1 MNKQQTQTY
10 NDAGFT
16 LIEVLIA
23 LMVFSFG
30 ILSIGLMQLGA
41 IKGNS
46 MANQLTEATVF
57 GCDQIEQMLSWDYDD
72 DRLKSTNNNA
82 YPLPDGNNLTADGHQ
97 ADSDNFCH
105 AYWQITDGTPV
116 TDSKTIDVTV
126 YWSRKGE
133 LKSFSLSAVKAK

>member
-1 MNKQQTQTY
+1 MNEQQRY

-30 ILSIGLMQLGA
+30 ILSMGLMQLGA

-46 MANQLTEATVF
+46 VANHLTEATAF
-57 GCDQIEQMLSWDYDD
+57 GSDQIEQMLSWDYDD
-72 DRLKSTNNNA
+72 DRLDSTNNNA
-82 YPLPDGNNLTADGHQ
+82 YTLPDGTANYTADGHQ

-105 AYWQITDGTPV
+105 AYWQVKDNDLAP
-116 TDSKTIDVTV
+116 DSKTIDVTV
-126 YWSRKGE
+126 FWSRKGE
-133 LKSFSLSAVKAK
+133 LKHFSLSVVKAK